1 MRRIGGH
8 APRRALRGTRTAVEC
23 MLTHLN
29 GLQIL
34 RLLHPRDLLSLART
48 TKDFRALLMSR
59 SSASCWA
66 TSRKQIQGLPEI
78 PENLSEPAYAN
89 LIFCNHC
96 HVRGHNISYPLVPDI
111 AYSWTSRDASR
122 RVRMYQRTGISLH
135 GIAPYAGTSCES
147 QSMNPAVHVRPCTNL
162 ETM

>member
-8 APRRALRGTRTAVEC
+8 ASRRALRGTDDAVYR
-23 MLTHLN
+23 MLMHYN
-29 GLQIL
+29 IGLQIF
-34 RLLHPRDLLSLART
+34 RSLHPRDLLSLART
-48 TKDFRALLMSR
+48 SKDFRALLMSR
-59 SSASCWA
+59 SSASYWA
-66 TSRKQIQGLPEI
+66 TSRKQIQGLLEI

-96 HVRGHNISYPLVPDI
+96 HVRGHDISYPLLPDT

-122 RVRMYQRTGISLH
+122 RVRTYQRTGISLH

-147 QSMNPAVHVRPCTNL
+147 QSMNPYSARTSMH
-162 ETM
+162 